1 MGRKVTRDGGRER
14 GWREGRGEEKRR
26 GGYKILSSNIHVYI
40 QLHKLKGRKG
50 EQEEEEREGEVP
62 TSLLSSSAWV
72 IITLSL
78 SMATA
83 CLVVSIIP
91 STLVNIWGRGEK
103 RRVKTE

>member
-1 MGRKVTRDGGRER
+1 M
-14 GWREGRGEEKRR
+14 
-26 GGYKILSSNIHVYI
+26 KILRYTVHVYI
-40 QLHKLKGRKG
+40 QQDKLVTDKEGRKKGQKG
-50 EQEEEEREGEVP
+50 EQKEKEEGELP

-91 STLVNIWGRGEK
+91 STLVNIWDGGEK
-103 RRVKTE
+103 E

>member
-1 MGRKVTRDGGRER
+1 MTDKEGRK
-14 GWREGRGEEKRR
+14 
-26 GGYKILSSNIHVYI
+26 
-40 QLHKLKGRKG
+40 KGQKG
-50 EQEEEEREGEVP
+50 EQKEEEEGELP

-91 STLVNIWGRGEK
+91 STLVNIWDGGEK
-103 RRVKTE
+103 E

>member
-1 MGRKVTRDGGRER
+1 M
-14 GWREGRGEEKRR
+14 
-26 GGYKILSSNIHVYI
+26 KILHYTVQVYI
-40 QLHKLKGRKG
+40 QQDKLVTDKEGRRKGQKG
-50 EQEEEEREGEVP
+50 EQKEEEGGELP

-91 STLVNIWGRGEK
+91 STLVNIWDGGEK
-103 RRVKTE
+103 E

>member
-1 MGRKVTRDGGRER
+1 MTDKGVRRKG
-14 GWREGRGEEKRR
+14 
-26 GGYKILSSNIHVYI
+26 
-40 QLHKLKGRKG
+40 QKG
-50 EQEEEEREGEVP
+50 EQKEEEEEGELP

-91 STLVNIWGRGEK
+91 STLVNICEGGEK
-103 RRVKTE
+103 E